1 MNKPNTFNATRM
13 TDRLLDLR
21 LASYR
26 RSIAA
31 NEAEILNRDD
41 EVAAEMLREIN
52 AILNARIA
60 AIFAEQLSR

>member
-1 MNKPNTFNATRM
+1 MNKPSTFDATHM

-26 RSIAA
+26 RSLAA
-31 NEAEILNRDD
+31 NKAEILNSD

-60 AIFAEQLSR
+60 AIFTEQLSR

>member
-26 RSIAA
+26 RSLAA
-31 NEAEILNRDD
+31 NEAEILNSD

>member
-13 TDRLLDLR
+13 TDRLDLR

-31 NEAEILNRDD
+31 NEAEILNSD

>member
-26 RSIAA
+26 RTLAN
-31 NEAEILNRDD
+31 NEAEILNSD
-41 EVAAEMLREIN
+41 EVSAQMLREIN
-52 AILNARIA
+52 AILKARIA